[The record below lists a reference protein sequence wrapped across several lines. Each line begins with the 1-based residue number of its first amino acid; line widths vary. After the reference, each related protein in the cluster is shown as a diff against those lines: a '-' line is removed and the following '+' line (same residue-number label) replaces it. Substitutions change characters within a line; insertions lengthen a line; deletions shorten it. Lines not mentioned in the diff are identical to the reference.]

1 MDGFYARIIGDK
13 THVRA
18 QSFSDVKEKKKHTS
32 KEKRNL
38 YSVESMMAMNS
49 SKVVGSF

>member
-1 MDGFYARIIGDK
+1 MHGFCARVIGDK

-18 QSFSDVKEKKKHTS
+18 LRISDVKEKITS

-38 YSVESMMAMNS
+38 
-49 SKVVGSF
+49 

>member
-18 QSFSDVKEKKKHTS
+18 QSFSDVKEKKKTHI
-32 KEKRNL
+32 KRKKKPVFCGKHDGN
-38 YSVESMMAMNS
+38 E
-49 SKVVGSF
+49 